1 MKAFLAVLVVV
12 LGATTAWLWLR
23 IPTVHPQVESGTADE
38 SLRANDDPDLEEGE
52 PGRGIGDNFVPG
64 ALPETVPAVAPSQ
77 QSRDRGDPRAVE
89 QRLMQDK
96 EYVDARRRL
105 IGLTMEGRYPDIER
119 VLEISPE
126 AAERL
131 FTVLADHRVQLQ
143 GKSGKGSDTDP
154 AQLEL
159 EKQER
164 KYARDTAISGV
175 IGEARMPRYEE
186 YVGSLF
192 ERYEVIGL
200 QVELMNSED
209 PLEFDDAQPVIKA
222 MYEERRR
229 IERELEATH
238 GVADA
243 DGEHPVSFVVDGRK
257 IADLDAKS
265 NDRIFAAAAQHL
277 SPTQAKAFR
286 RMIDNNAEMESLW
299 NEIQRMR
306 SAAKAGQSN

>member
-1 MKAFLAVLVVV
+1 MLVVV

-23 IPTVHPQVESGTADE
+23 TPTGHPQVESDMTEE
-38 SLRANDDPDLEEGE
+38 SLLGNDAPDAEGGDSKSGFGHDFAPSVLPDTVPE
-52 PGRGIGDNFVPG
+52 AAPSPQSSGRGD
-64 ALPETVPAVAPSQ
+64 
-77 QSRDRGDPRAVE
+77 SRAIE

-96 EYVDARRRL
+96 EYVQARRRL

-126 AAERL
+126 AAELL
-131 FTVLADHRVQLQ
+131 FAVLADHRVQHEGQ
-143 GKSGKGSDTDP
+143 RRKETGTDP

-159 EKQER
+159 ETQER
-164 KYARDTAISGV
+164 NYARDTAISGV
-175 IGEARMPRYEE
+175 IGEAKMPRYKE

-209 PLEFDDAQPVIKA
+209 PLEFDDAQPVIEA
-222 MYEERRR
+222 MYDERQR
-229 IERELEATH
+229 IERELEAAH
-238 GVADA
+238 GASDA
-243 DGEHPVSFVVDGRK
+243 DGEYPASFIVDGKK
-257 IADLDAKS
+257 IAELDAKS
-265 NDRIFAAAAQHL
+265 NDRIFAAAARHL

-286 RMIDNNAEMESLW
+286 RMLDNNVEMESLW

-306 SAAKAGQSN
+306 STAKAGQSN

>member
-23 IPTVHPQVESGTADE
+23 TPTGHPQVESGMAQGSLPGVDEPDAD
-38 SLRANDDPDLEEGE
+38 DGE
-52 PGRGIGDNFVPG
+52 PGPGFGKDFVPSTLSD
-64 ALPETVPAVAPSQ
+64 AIPEETPSPR
-77 QSRDRGDPRAVE
+77 SRGRGDSRAVE

-105 IGLTMEGRYPDIER
+105 IGLTMEGRFPDIER
-119 VLEISPE
+119 VLEISPG

-131 FTVLADHRVQLQ
+131 FAVLADHRDTLQ
-143 GKSGKGSDTDP
+143 GRRGKESDRDP

-164 KYARDTAISGV
+164 KYARDVAISGV
-175 IGEARMPRYEE
+175 IGEAKMPRYEE

-209 PLEFDDAQPVIKA
+209 PLEFDDAQPVIEA

-229 IERELEATH
+229 IERELEAAH
-238 GVADA
+238 GASDA
-243 DGEHPVSFVVDGRK
+243 DGEYPASFVVDGK
-257 IADLDAKS
+257 KVADLDAKS
-265 NDRIFAAAAQHL
+265 NDRIFAAAARHL

-286 RMIDNNAEMESLW
+286 RMLDDNLEMERLW